1 MTRLANLH
9 SIKWWG
15 EEGGSLQLCLPT
27 SELQLNRNIS
37 GKEGYVAIPE
47 AEGTK
52 PGQAAMNAAQRGA
65 SWVTLPTMH
74 LCTLVQVRCFNIVH
88 TARREHR
95 VRFSSPRPS
104 HAEPCRASPAWLGT
118 FRADFPPRNQN
129 RAADVASA
137 TERAGARRS
146 HEDVGETIG
155 SFRKFLT
162 ERSYC
167 PCVRRTAVSRE
178 ELPVTLQ
185 VAVSGSR

>member
-104 HAEPCRASPAWLGT
+104 HAEPAQRGSGRSGPIFHRGTRTVPPTSPPQRNERVRVGRTRTLVKLSVVFASFSRRGATVPASVEPL
-118 FRADFPPRNQN
+118 FP
-129 RAADVASA
+129 
-137 TERAGARRS
+137 
-146 HEDVGETIG
+146 
-155 SFRKFLT
+155 
-162 ERSYC
+162 ERSY
-167 PCVRRTAVSRE
+167 R
-178 ELPVTLQ
+178 
-185 VAVSGSR
+185 